1 MYLPV
6 LAVLL
11 AKPVFSC
18 EQGLKG
24 LAAMWGIDPW
34 QEAVVGIEQGMGEC
48 NLIPRQ
54 VRHMFQPAHFRN
66 VHDGKGPVSLL
77 PSLYL
82 RSLSRASQNI
92 LVVGFGI
99 ATQSPRPRAG
109 PEELEVY
116 RPAIPTKFPITAWEG
131 SGRSAWA
138 CSCRTHIHCRQE
150 SVEGM
155 NQTWDWTGTSRTCV

>member
-109 PEELEVY
+109 PEELKVY
-116 RPAIPTKFPITAWEG
+116 VPVEPTEFPITAWECL
-131 SGRSAWA
+131 SYSA
-138 CSCRTHIHCRQE
+138 CSFHCRALTEYRQNPE
-150 SVEGM
+150 M
-155 NQTWDWTGTSRTCV
+155 A